1 MPDPHDAVFK
11 SSFRAGR
18 RSSGWRPVIFDILA
32 PDRETSLLNLSDE
45 GRGDL
50 RLVLHVNPRSMQFSY
65 SKQIERAQTRGGF
78 VEFHWGDA
86 AEEITFDAATGGFMR
101 LFTGLSNITAGPQGR
116 RETIA
121 YDKYLDL
128 LALFHNNGAIYDL
141 FGNIAVQGYIQMT
154 FDGGVHIGWFDGAF
168 TVTEDAN
175 TPYMFNLSARF
186 IIDREVM
193 RFSTSNLFD
202 FDGQAAA
209 IPGGVSD
216 EPQPDTSTTIL
227 DPFQLQ
233 SGEMTFQEALGGGPS
248 FGVSPLTVDPFPQQ
262 PPPPGVEQVTPQD
275 VADIFGEGT
284 TPEQVRN
291 VLLRGTPE
299 QVEGLENE
307 TGYSRAQLSQIFGLG
322 GGA

>member
-1 MPDPHDAVFK
+1 MPNQQDAVFK
-11 SSFRAGR
+11 SSFDAPR
-18 RSSGWRPVIFDILA
+18 RTSGSRPVVFDILA
-32 PDRETSLLNLSDE
+32 PDRETSLLNLD
-45 GRGDL
+45 GDGQGDL
-50 RLVLHVNPRSMQFSY
+50 RLVLHVNPRSMSFSY
-65 SKQIERAQTRGGF
+65 SKQIERTQTRSGF

-101 LFTGLSNITAGPQGR
+101 MYTGLSNIAAGPQGR

-141 FGNIAVQGYIQMT
+141 FGNIAVQGYIQLS
-154 FDGGVHIGWFDGAF
+154 FDGGVHIGWFDGAM

-186 IIDREVM
+186 IIDKEIM
-193 RFSTSNLFD
+193 KLSTGNLFD
-202 FDGQAAA
+202 FDGQSAAV
-209 IPGGVSD
+209 PGGFGD
-216 EPQPDTSTTIL
+216 TPETETSTTIL

-233 SGEMTFQEALGGGPS
+233 VGDQTFQEALGGGPS
-248 FGVSPLTVDPFPQQ
+248 FGVTPLNINPFPA
-262 PPPPGVEQVTPQD
+262 PGPGVDVITPQA
-275 VADIFGEGT
+275 VADGIGEGT

-299 QVEGLENE
+299 QLAGLEDE
-307 TGYSRAQLSQIFGLG
+307 TGLTQAQLGQIFNLG